1 MLLCALCV
9 RDSDVT
15 DMRRDRGAFSL
26 SLFIPSL
33 TYPNRFSCSIS
44 QKHCRKIMKISLNCQ
59 TRVMFHPKKP
69 SDVFVFASNFL
80 EAFKFARFNPKSK
93 KS

>member
-1 MLLCALCV
+1 MLLLCALCV

-33 TYPNRFSCSIS
+33 TYPNCFGAMRGA
-44 QKHCRKIMKISLNCQ
+44 M
-59 TRVMFHPKKP
+59 VPP
-69 SDVFVFASNFL
+69 STLFIFGRQN
-80 EAFKFARFNPKSK
+80 EY
-93 KS
+93 

>member
-1 MLLCALCV
+1 MLLLCALCV

-33 TYPNRFSCSIS
+33 TYPNRFGAMRGAMVPHLLYSYSVGKMS
-44 QKHCRKIMKISLNCQ
+44 TNVVL
-59 TRVMFHPKKP
+59 
-69 SDVFVFASNFL
+69 
-80 EAFKFARFNPKSK
+80 
-93 KS
+93 

>member
-1 MLLCALCV
+1 MLLLCALCV

-33 TYPNRFSCSIS
+33 TYPNRFGAM
-44 QKHCRKIMKISLNCQ
+44 RGAM
-59 TRVMFHPKKP
+59 VPPP
-69 SDVFVFASNFL
+69 STLFIFGRQN
-80 EAFKFARFNPKSK
+80 EY
-93 KS
+93 

>member
-1 MLLCALCV
+1 MRFVRLYVFNGFYSMLLLCALCV

-33 TYPNRFSCSIS
+33 TYPNRFGAM
-44 QKHCRKIMKISLNCQ
+44 RGAM
-59 TRVMFHPKKP
+59 VPPKKP